1 MCDRR
6 KTMHSRGRI
15 KLLVVLIAF
24 GVNGTQSE
32 AVDLTNGTVGAAAG
46 GVNVTG
52 SSKLPNVTNSVKVAP
67 QTEVPI
73 VVTTVIAATTTTE
86 ESTTEQLMTTTIA
99 ETTSPSSTRKEEL
112 IGSSSTTGKP
122 NLVPDVSTST
132 GHEQLPNC
140 SEFEKSP
147 HQPVYDKDSH
157 INKCCPQGEI
167 FEDVGGGRLRCTPGD
182 RKLDI
187 ETIYAVFYGDA
198 ECIEDKDH
206 LIHFDYESVNA
217 CYANNVTFQ
226 YSKDQGDEMF
236 VIQNGSLLVITD
248 GQFMAV
254 FDHYCVEVDTHGKL
268 LAKACDEVE
277 PIVLRSTAVLIY
289 VGIAIASLGLI
300 LTCVAYAFVPKLND
314 VFGYLLVGHA
324 GSFLVG
330 MILISLAACGDRCI
344 HNAGINGLA
353 IFGHVFLISSVY
365 AFVLMNVYNYVYA
378 AYYLPNGLEFDTK
391 NKSDV
396 FFFVAVLYTI
406 TVIPMFLPWKNALIF
421 HIALYIFYAAIA
433 VILYLS
439 HRAIRTLA
447 NSKFIRFTVS
457 QQNYHELTYTEAV
470 NAQPRIN
477 QERLDDVKNT
487 NRLCTIEAIYTCIC
501 WVVLSS
507 MEQQLDSQYDIF
519 RLGAAFAVIFQGM
532 LIGVLFVG
540 GSKKWTIIR
549 ECWSYSGSIDLHAV
563 EMEREMRT
571 MERKAVIES

>member
-1 MCDRR
+1 MI
-6 KTMHSRGRI
+6 HSRGRI
-15 KLLVVLIAF
+15 KLLALIVLIITLR
-24 GVNGTQSE
+24 VNGTE
-32 AVDLTNGTVGAAAG
+32 LVEGDLANNTVTATDGEP
-46 GVNVTG
+46 T
-52 SSKLPNVTNSVKVAP
+52 KLPNATNYSAVVLTTTPVVA
-67 QTEVPI
+67 
-73 VVTTVIAATTTTE
+73 TTVITTTPPTTSTE
-86 ESTTEQLMTTTIA
+86 EYTTEQVMTTTVV
-99 ETTSPSSTRKEEL
+99 ETTGRSSTSKEVPT
-112 IGSSSTTGKP
+112 SSSTTSTEKP
-122 NLVPDVSTST
+122 KLVPEVTTSTS
-132 GHEQLPNC
+132 HEQLPNC
-140 SEFEKSP
+140 SEFEISL
-147 HQPVYDKDSH
+147 HQPSYDKDSH
-157 INKCCPQGEI
+157 IKKCCPHGEI
-167 FEDVGGGRLRCTPGD
+167 FESVGSGRLRCTPGE

-206 LIHFDYESVNA
+206 LIHFDYEPSNA
-217 CYANNVTFQ
+217 CYSNNLTFQ
-226 YSKDQGDEMF
+226 YSKEQGDEMF
-236 VIQNGSLLVITD
+236 VIQNGSLLVIAE

-254 FDHYCVEVDTHGKL
+254 FDHYCVEVDTRGKL

-289 VGIAIASLGLI
+289 VGLAIASLGLL

-330 MILISLAACGDRCI
+330 MILMSLAACGDRCVPD
-344 HNAGINGLA
+344 GRVDGLA
-353 IFGHVFLISSVY
+353 IFGHVFLITSVF

-391 NKSDV
+391 NKTDV
-396 FFFVAVLYTI
+396 FFFLAVLYTI
-406 TVIPMFLPWKNALIF
+406 TVIPMFFPWKKALIF
-421 HIALYIFYAAIA
+421 HIALYIYYAAIA
-433 VILYLS
+433 VVLYLS

-457 QQNYHELTYTEAV
+457 HQNYHELTYTEAV

-477 QERLDDVKNT
+477 QERLDEVRTT
-487 NRLCTIEAIYTCIC
+487 NRLCTIEAIYTVIC
-501 WVVLSS
+501 WVVLSL

-532 LIGVLFVG
+532 LVGVLFVG

-563 EMEREMRT
+563 ETEREMRT
-571 MERKAVIES
+571 MERKPVIES